1 MEQQEKEYYLNQ
13 GYTEAQ
19 VEELEAGKDAGLD
32 ISVYENP
39 ELTAMHMYQL
49 RLGLAEGLNMKPYAD
64 GSFDWFQ
71 IEEIRKGLSDFHD
84 VSIYAKPSIP
94 SDKMHQLRRG
104 LDDGMD
110 LSGFLNFKAGV
121 IRQIR
126 KALVNKVDVTTYAK
140 QGYDEGQLE
149 EIRFAMMDGLDI
161 HQYLSPDLRAVSIA
175 EIAEGLKEGVDVEVY
190 AKTCYTWTQMR
201 EIRLGLLNQIDVRL
215 YLSPLYDR
223 YQMRE
228 IRLGL
233 EEGLE
238 VSEYTSLM
246 YPASAMHKIREEL
259 LNTGVLKSDGG
270 LSAEEVNESNR
281 DGLYVQI
288 SKDDMS
294 ALIRFDSSM
303 FGKTTRKDILRTLRL
318 LGITQ
323 NINPRMMDDLL
334 TGKHLDELVEI
345 ARGTPAVNGA
355 DGYYEYF
362 FDVKKDRSPKVNP
375 DGSVDF
381 QTVEWFEQVRKD
393 QKLAYY
399 HSAGKGEAGST
410 VTGKRIA
417 PKKGRELQ
425 GLRGKGIMQLP
436 DKKTYI
442 ALWDGMVQLDGFKLD
457 VSQILKVPEV
467 TLATG
472 NIHFEGNVE
481 VEGDVTSGAKIIAGG
496 NVIING
502 FVEAAQIEATG
513 DVILKK
519 GANGHGI
526 GSISAGGNVEARFFE
541 GISVK
546 AGTRI
551 DANYSLNSKLYS
563 EDCIVIHGSKGMIL
577 GGSAFAIR
585 EIRVNN
591 VGNSAGVKTLVTLGA
606 SEKMHSDL
614 RKLEERLAELD
625 SQMIVLMKGKADF
638 EKKFPPE
645 VRNIMET
652 YIKINNAI
660 YTLKLQRDEAS
671 SKKSRLFEQI
681 AKTVDAHMVVTG
693 DLFDG
698 NIIDINGK
706 KLKSVYANNVTV
718 KMVLNRVGIFKN

>member
-1 MEQQEKEYYLNQ
+1 
-13 GYTEAQ
+13 
-19 VEELEAGKDAGLD
+19 
-32 ISVYENP
+32 
-39 ELTAMHMYQL
+39 
-49 RLGLAEGLNMKPYAD
+49 
-64 GSFDWFQ
+64 
-71 IEEIRKGLSDFHD
+71 
-84 VSIYAKPSIP
+84 
-94 SDKMHQLRRG
+94 
-104 LDDGMD
+104 
-110 LSGFLNFKAGV
+110 
-121 IRQIR
+121 
-126 KALVNKVDVTTYAK
+126 
-140 QGYDEGQLE
+140 
-149 EIRFAMMDGLDI
+149 
-161 HQYLSPDLRAVSIA
+161 
-175 EIAEGLKEGVDVEVY
+175 
-190 AKTCYTWTQMR
+190 
-201 EIRLGLLNQIDVRL
+201 
-215 YLSPLYDR
+215 
-223 YQMRE
+223 
-228 IRLGL
+228 
-233 EEGLE
+233 
-238 VSEYTSLM
+238 
-246 YPASAMHKIREEL
+246 
-259 LNTGVLKSDGG
+259 
-270 LSAEEVNESNR
+270 NESNR
-281 DGLYVQI
+281 DGLYVEI
-288 SKDDMS
+288 SKDDM
-294 ALIRFDSSM
+294 AAYIRFDSSK
-303 FGKTTRKDILRTLRL
+303 FGITTRKDILRTLRL

-362 FDVKKDRSPKVNP
+362 FEVNRDHSPKMNP

-381 QTVEWFEQVRKD
+381 QTVEWFEQVKKD

-425 GLRGKGIMQLP
+425 SLRGKGFVQLP

-442 ALWDGMVQLDGFKLD
+442 ASFDGMVKLDGFKLE
-457 VSQILKVPEV
+457 VSQILSVPEV

-472 NIHFEGNVE
+472 NIQFEGNLE
-481 VEGDVTSGAKIIAGG
+481 VQGDVTSGVKIIAGG

-502 FVEAAQIEATG
+502 FLEAARVEAGG

-519 GANGHGI
+519 GANGRGI
-526 GSISAGGNVEARFFE
+526 GYISAGGIVEARFFE
-541 GISVK
+541 GITVK
-546 AGTRI
+546 AGDRI
-551 DANYSLNSKLYS
+551 DTNYSLNSHLYS
-563 EDCIVIHGSKGMIL
+563 EDSIVIHGSKGMIL
-577 GGSAFAIR
+577 GGTAFAIR

-591 VGNSAGVKTLVTLGA
+591 VGNSAGTKSIITLGA

-625 SQMIVLMKGKADF
+625 GQMIVLMKGKSDF

-671 SKKSRLFEQI
+671 AKKTRLFDQI

-706 KLKSVYANNVTV
+706 KLKTVYANNVTV
-718 KMVLNRVGIFKN
+718 KSVLNRVGIFKN